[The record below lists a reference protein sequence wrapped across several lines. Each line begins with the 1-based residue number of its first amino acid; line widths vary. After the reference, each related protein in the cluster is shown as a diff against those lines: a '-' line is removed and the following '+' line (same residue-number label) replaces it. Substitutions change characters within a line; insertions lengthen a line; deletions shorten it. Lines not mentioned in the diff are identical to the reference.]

1 MPQAGHQAVLVPLT
15 TGLAF
20 TGLFSART
28 DGTQDGPSRFRELGC
43 VPEFYGRAVAGTA
56 DELWGDRG
64 HLVRW
69 NVGQAGRGLASC
81 PHVRADSLTAAAGHG
96 RKKSSQESISRTR
109 LPDVCEGCAA
119 AATYWS
125 TPRTVG

>member
-20 TGLFSART
+20 TGLFSARA
-28 DGTQDGPSRFRELGC
+28 DGTKDGPSGFRELGC
-43 VPEFYGRAVAGTA
+43 VLEFHGWAIAGTA

-81 PHVRADSLTAAAGHG
+81 PHVRADTSTAAAGHG
-96 RKKSSQESISRTR
+96 WQQPSSESIS
-109 LPDVCEGCAA
+109 
-119 AATYWS
+119 
-125 TPRTVG
+125 